1 MSSVRTIKR
10 NLNLKRWAA
19 IIADRNTTDLTVD
32 EYCKRNNLSR
42 HSYFYWLRLLRQESA
57 GIGTNDSVPVD
68 ATTEATSIVELVPSG
83 KKDILVP
90 VVIPG
95 EDKTAK
101 DDESIENYGYT
112 VQIEWDYTQER
123 PYKGDV
129 IKDKRRI
136 YIHYFYS
143 IEKGA
148 EDEQAFDKHIAGLCR
163 ELLEDKPVE
172 SHKKAYE

>member
-19 IIADRNTTDLTVD
+19 IIADRNATDLTVD

-57 GIGTNDSVPVD
+57 GIGTNDSVPVE
-68 ATTEATSIVELVPSG
+68 ATTEVNSIVELVPSG

-90 VVIPG
+90 VVIPE

-101 DDESIENYGYT
+101 D
-112 VQIEWDYTQER
+112 
-123 PYKGDV
+123 
-129 IKDKRRI
+129 
-136 YIHYFYS
+136 
-143 IEKGA
+143 A
-148 EDEQAFDKHIAGLCR
+148 EDSLRISIDGIDIYADTNTSE
-163 ELLEDKPVE
+163 ELLSKVIRVIRY
-172 SHKKAYE
+172 A

>member
-57 GIGTNDSVPVD
+57 GIGTNDSVPVE
-68 ATTEATSIVELVPSG
+68 ATTEANSIVELVPSG

-90 VVIPG
+90 VVIPE

-101 DDESIENYGYT
+101 D
-112 VQIEWDYTQER
+112 
-123 PYKGDV
+123 
-129 IKDKRRI
+129 
-136 YIHYFYS
+136 
-143 IEKGA
+143 A
-148 EDEQAFDKHIAGLCR
+148 EDSLRISIDGIDIYADTNTSE
-163 ELLEDKPVE
+163 ELLTKVIRVIRY
-172 SHKKAYE
+172 A

>member
-19 IIADRNTTDLTVD
+19 IIADRNATDLTVD

-57 GIGTNDSVPVD
+57 GIGTNDSVPVE
-68 ATTEATSIVELVPSG
+68 ATTEANSIVELVPSG

-90 VVIPG
+90 VVIPE

-101 DDESIENYGYT
+101 D
-112 VQIEWDYTQER
+112 
-123 PYKGDV
+123 
-129 IKDKRRI
+129 
-136 YIHYFYS
+136 
-143 IEKGA
+143 A
-148 EDEQAFDKHIAGLCR
+148 EDSLRISIDGIDIYADTNTSEVVLSKVIRVIRYA
-163 ELLEDKPVE
+163 
-172 SHKKAYE
+172 

>member
-19 IIADRNTTDLTVD
+19 IIADRNATDLTVD

-57 GIGTNDSVPVD
+57 GIGTNDSVPVE
-68 ATTEATSIVELVPSG
+68 ATTEANSIVELVPSG

-90 VVIPG
+90 VVIPE

-101 DDESIENYGYT
+101 D
-112 VQIEWDYTQER
+112 
-123 PYKGDV
+123 
-129 IKDKRRI
+129 
-136 YIHYFYS
+136 
-143 IEKGA
+143 A
-148 EDEQAFDKHIAGLCR
+148 EDSLRISIDGIDIYADTNTSE
-163 ELLEDKPVE
+163 ELLSMVIRVIRY
-172 SHKKAYE
+172 A